1 MPLQIRRGPT
11 ADRLAIIPLVGEIVY
26 DTTTGAVY
34 VGNGVT
40 AGGVPVTSFSVADSK
55 NATVELFLGLS
66 HSDNTQH
73 SGITFQN
80 IGGRIQATVAQD
92 LSNFQGLIRA
102 DQGFKG
108 NLWADDSGIIIN
120 SETHEV
126 TGVFIPTGDIIPDAF
141 GPDLGSAGI
150 PFNNVYV
157 GGILRIGNAALT
169 STGTAFN
176 LPVGSTIGGQ
186 AVGINEGDTY
196 NITISGN
203 VISSDSTV
211 MVNTNTGSFRGNLVG
226 SVFADDSSILV
237 DGTAG
242 VLRGT
247 LVGNVT
253 GNVTGNLI
261 GTANLASVASTVALT
276 STNTSIDSHYLT
288 FTLNAAGNEGL
299 RTDNGLSYIP
309 STNTLAAG
317 IFQGNFTGT
326 LTGTHVG
333 NLTATDSTV
342 LINATTKQIGY
353 TGANLTGN
361 FTGNVFTNLID
372 SADSSAITVTPA
384 TIFSA
389 DVTFENELLSG
400 NIFPT
405 TSETFSLGSYTK
417 KFDNLYLR
425 EQANA
430 LWIGNAVIGGSGSI
444 INLPLGSTVGGSP
457 ITTTA
462 GTNAVTV
469 TVNTTGTN
477 ADYYLGFVDQ
487 QSGNRQFFTDDTLK
501 YNPSSGTLTLPVVV
515 ASLTGNVTGNLTG
528 NLSATDSTL
537 MINATSK
544 EIGYSGATLK
554 GTLTGNVVGDIAG
567 TAAGSSFVTARFS
580 TTVYSS
586 TSDHVTFAQAHAT
599 VDTRNIGFTRARG
612 TTVAPTTLLAGDKIA
627 DLVFSGYN
635 GAAYV
640 EGVRLSVESDQPSN
654 GKATFKILNN
664 TGGSFVENFSVDGD
678 GFVNINARLQVAG
691 LSLRENNISTT
702 SSNDDIVLDPNGT
715 GTVDFMVPSQTTVGP
730 SGAAAA
736 LPAAPT
742 KYIKIKLDGVEY
754 VIPAYLAA

>member
-11 ADRLAIIPLVGEIVY
+11 ADRLAVTPLVGEIVY

-34 VGNGVT
+34 VGNGAT
-40 AGGVPVTSFSVADSK
+40 AGGVPVTSFSVADAK
-55 NATVELFLGLS
+55 NATATLFLGTS
-66 HSDNTQH
+66 YTDNTQH
-73 SGITFQN
+73 SGITFQY

-92 LSNFQGLIRA
+92 LSNYQGLITA
-102 DQGFKG
+102 DQGFSG
-108 NLWADDSGIIIN
+108 NLWADDSGLIVNSATHTVYGNFVAQGNVLPETTNTIN
-120 SETHEV
+120 
-126 TGVFIPTGDIIPDAF
+126 I
-141 GPDLGSAGI
+141 GSSLLR
-150 PFNNVYV
+150 FNNAYVKKLYLDSIESTGAAFDLPAGTTV
-157 GGILRIGNAALT
+157 GGNIIGFDED
-169 STGTAFN
+169 GTY
-176 LPVGSTIGGQ
+176 G
-186 AVGINEGDTY
+186 
-196 NITISGN
+196 ITISGN
-203 VISSDSTV
+203 VIAQDSTV
-211 MVNTNTGSFRGNLVG
+211 MVNTGNGSFHGDLIG
-226 SVFADDSSILV
+226 SVFADDSTILV
-237 DGTAG
+237 DGRKG
-242 VLRGT
+242 VLRGS
-247 LVGNVT
+247 
-253 GNVTGNLI
+253 LI
-261 GTANLASVASTVALT
+261 GNADTATLATTATVATTATLT
-276 STNTSIDSHYLT
+276 ATNSSINTHYLA
-288 FTLNAAGNEGL
+288 FVAAVSGNEGL
-299 RTDNGLSYIP
+299 RTDNGLSYVP

-353 TGANLTGN
+353 TGANLTGD

-384 TIFSA
+384 TIFSSDA
-389 DVTFENELLSG
+389 TFENELLSG

-417 KFDNLYLR
+417 KFDKLYLR

-515 ASLTGNVTGNLTG
+515 ASLTGNVTGNVTG
-528 NLSATDSTL
+528 NLSATDATI
-537 MINATSK
+537 MINASSK
-544 EIGYSGATLK
+544 EIGYTGATLK
-554 GTLTGNVVGDIAG
+554 GTLTGNVTGDVTSAG
-567 TAAGSSFVTARFS
+567 TSTFIRSTFS
-580 TTVYSS
+580 TTLYDAA
-586 TSDHVTFAQAHAT
+586 SDHVTFQQAHNTNDA
-599 VDTRNIGFTRARG
+599 RNIGFRRARG
-612 TTVAPTTLLAGDKIA
+612 TLSVPIALNSGDKIA
-627 DLVFSGYN
+627 DLVFFGYSGTSYL
-635 GAAYV
+635 
-640 EGVRLSVESDQPSN
+640 ESVRLSVDSDLPSN

-664 TGGSFVENFSVDGD
+664 QGGSMVENFSVDGD

-691 LSLRENNISTT
+691 LSLRENNIS
-702 SSNDDIVLDPNGT
+702 SINSNDDIVLDPNGS
-715 GTVDFMVPSQTTVGP
+715 GTVDFMVPSQTTVGS
-730 SGAAAA
+730 SGAASP

-754 VIPAYLAA
+754 VIPAYLAS

>member
-11 ADRLAIIPLVGEIVY
+11 ADRLAITPLVGEIVY

-108 NLWADDSGIIIN
+108 NLWADDSGLIVN
-120 SETHEV
+120 SETHTVYGNFVAQGTVLPSTTES
-126 TGVFIPTGDIIPDAF
+126 IDIGSSYSRFKDAYF
-141 GPDLGSAGI
+141 KSL
-150 PFNNVYV
+150 Y
-157 GGILRIGNAALT
+157 LGNANIV
-169 STGTAFN
+169 STGTAVD

-186 AVGINEGDTY
+186 PAGLNEGDTY
-196 NITISGN
+196 NISISGN
-203 VISSDSTV
+203 VISSDSTT
-211 MVNTNTGSFRGNLVG
+211 MVNTATGTFRGDLVG

-261 GTANLASVASTVALT
+261 GTANLAAVASTVALT

-288 FTLNAAGNEGL
+288 FTLNANGNEGL

-317 IFQGNFTGT
+317 TFQGNFTGT

-353 TGANLTGN
+353 TGANLTGD

-405 TSETFSLGSYTK
+405 TSETFSLGTYTK
-417 KFDNLYLR
+417 KFDKLYLR

-487 QSGNRQFFTDDTLK
+487 QSGDRQFFTDDTLK

-515 ASLTGNVTGNLTG
+515 ASLTGNVAGNLTG

-567 TAAGSSFVTARFS
+567 TSAGSTFVTATFS
-580 TTVYSS
+580 TTVYSAS
-586 TSDHVTFAQAHAT
+586 SNHVTFRQAHAT
-599 VDTRNIGFTRARG
+599 VDTRNIGFERARG
-612 TTVAPTTLLAGDKIA
+612 NVITPTTLLAGDKIA
-627 DLVFSGYN
+627 DLTFSGYN
-635 GAAYV
+635 GTAYI
-640 EGVRLSVESDQPSN
+640 EGVRLSVETDQPST
-654 GKATFKILNN
+654 GKATFKIFNN
-664 TGGSFVENFSVDGD
+664 TGGAFVENFSVDGD

-691 LSLRENNISTT
+691 VSIKENNISTT
-702 SSNDDIVLDPNGT
+702 SSNDDLVLDPNGT
-715 GTVDFMVPSQTTVGP
+715 GTVDFMVPSQTTVGS
-730 SGAAAA
+730 SGAASP

>member
-11 ADRLAIIPLVGEIVY
+11 ADRLAVTPLVGEIVY

-34 VGNGVT
+34 VGNGAT
-40 AGGVPVTSFSVADSK
+40 AGGVPVTSFSVADAK
-55 NATVELFLGLS
+55 NATATLFLGTS
-66 HSDNTQH
+66 YTDNTQH
-73 SGITFQN
+73 SGITFQY

-92 LSNFQGLIRA
+92 LSNYQGLITA
-102 DQGFKG
+102 DQGFSG
-108 NLWADDSGIIIN
+108 NLWADDSGLIVNSATHTVYGNFVAQGNVLPETTNTIN
-120 SETHEV
+120 
-126 TGVFIPTGDIIPDAF
+126 I
-141 GPDLGSAGI
+141 GSSLLR
-150 PFNNVYV
+150 FNNAYVKKLYLDSIQSTGAAFDLPAGTTV
-157 GGILRIGNAALT
+157 GGNIIGFDED
-169 STGTAFN
+169 GTY
-176 LPVGSTIGGQ
+176 G
-186 AVGINEGDTY
+186 
-196 NITISGN
+196 ITISGN
-203 VISSDSTV
+203 VIAQDSTV
-211 MVNTNTGSFRGNLVG
+211 MVNTGNGSFHGDLIG
-226 SVFADDSSILV
+226 SVFADDSTILV
-237 DGTAG
+237 DGRKG
-242 VLRGT
+242 VLRGS
-247 LVGNVT
+247 
-253 GNVTGNLI
+253 LI
-261 GTANLASVASTVALT
+261 GNADTATLATTATVATTATLT
-276 STNTSIDSHYLT
+276 ATNSSINTHYLA
-288 FTLNAAGNEGL
+288 FVAAVSGNEGL
-299 RTDNGLSYIP
+299 RTDNGLSYVP

-353 TGANLTGN
+353 TGANLTGD

-384 TIFSA
+384 TIFSSDA
-389 DVTFENELLSG
+389 TFENELLSG

-417 KFDNLYLR
+417 KFDKLYLR

-515 ASLTGNVTGNLTG
+515 ASLTGNVTGNVTG
-528 NLSATDSTL
+528 NLSATDATI
-537 MINATSK
+537 MINASSK
-544 EIGYSGATLK
+544 EIGYTGATLK
-554 GTLTGNVVGDIAG
+554 GTLTGNVTGDVTSAG
-567 TAAGSSFVTARFS
+567 TSTFIRSTFS
-580 TTVYSS
+580 TTLYDAA
-586 TSDHVTFAQAHAT
+586 SDHVTFQQAHNTNDA
-599 VDTRNIGFTRARG
+599 RNIGFRRARG
-612 TTVAPTTLLAGDKIA
+612 TLSVPIALNSGDKIA
-627 DLVFSGYN
+627 DLVFFGYSGTSYL
-635 GAAYV
+635 
-640 EGVRLSVESDQPSN
+640 ESVRLSVDSDLPSN

-664 TGGSFVENFSVDGD
+664 QGGSMVENFSVDGD

-691 LSLRENNISTT
+691 LSLQENNIS
-702 SSNDDIVLDPNGT
+702 SINSNDDIVLDPNGS
-715 GTVDFMVPSQTTVGP
+715 GTVDFMVPSQTTVGS
-730 SGAAAA
+730 SGAASP

-742 KYIKIKLDGVEY
+742 KYIKIKLNGVEY
-754 VIPAYLAA
+754 VIPAYLAS

>member
-11 ADRLAIIPLVGEIVY
+11 ADRLAVTPLVGEIVY

-34 VGNGVT
+34 VGNGAT
-40 AGGVPVTSFSVADSK
+40 AGGVPVTSFSVADAK
-55 NATVELFLGLS
+55 NATATLFLGTS
-66 HSDNTQH
+66 YTDNTQH
-73 SGITFQN
+73 SGITFQY

-92 LSNFQGLIRA
+92 LSNYQGLITA
-102 DQGFKG
+102 DQGFSG
-108 NLWADDSGIIIN
+108 NLWADDSGLIVNSATHTVYGNFVAQGNVLPETTNTIN
-120 SETHEV
+120 
-126 TGVFIPTGDIIPDAF
+126 I
-141 GPDLGSAGI
+141 GSSLLR
-150 PFNNVYV
+150 FNNAYVKKLYLDSIVSTGAAFDLPAGTTV
-157 GGILRIGNAALT
+157 GGNIIGFDED
-169 STGTAFN
+169 GTY
-176 LPVGSTIGGQ
+176 G
-186 AVGINEGDTY
+186 
-196 NITISGN
+196 ITISGN
-203 VISSDSTV
+203 VIAQDSTV
-211 MVNTNTGSFRGNLVG
+211 MVNTGNGSFHGDLIG
-226 SVFADDSSILV
+226 SVFADDSTILV
-237 DGTAG
+237 DGRKG
-242 VLRGT
+242 VLRGS
-247 LVGNVT
+247 
-253 GNVTGNLI
+253 LI
-261 GTANLASVASTVALT
+261 GNADTATLATTATVATTATLT
-276 STNTSIDSHYLT
+276 ATNSSINTHYLA
-288 FTLNAAGNEGL
+288 FVAAVSGNEGL
-299 RTDNGLSYIP
+299 RTDNGLSYVP

-353 TGANLTGN
+353 TGANLTGD

-384 TIFSA
+384 TIFSSDA
-389 DVTFENELLSG
+389 TFENELLSG

-417 KFDNLYLR
+417 KFDKLYLR

-515 ASLTGNVTGNLTG
+515 ASLTGNVTGNVTG
-528 NLSATDSTL
+528 NLSATDATI
-537 MINATSK
+537 MINASSK
-544 EIGYSGATLK
+544 EIGYTGATLK
-554 GTLTGNVVGDIAG
+554 GTLTGNVTGDVTSAG
-567 TAAGSSFVTARFS
+567 TSTFIRSTFS
-580 TTVYSS
+580 TTLYDAA
-586 TSDHVTFAQAHAT
+586 SDHVTFQQAHNTNDA
-599 VDTRNIGFTRARG
+599 RNIGFRRARG
-612 TTVAPTTLLAGDKIA
+612 TLSVPIALNSGDKIA
-627 DLVFSGYN
+627 DLVFFGYSGTSYL
-635 GAAYV
+635 
-640 EGVRLSVESDQPSN
+640 ESVRLSVDSDLPSN

-664 TGGSFVENFSVDGD
+664 QGGSMVENFSVDGD

-691 LSLRENNISTT
+691 LSLQENNIS
-702 SSNDDIVLDPNGT
+702 SINSNDDIVLDPNGS
-715 GTVDFMVPSQTTVGP
+715 GTVDFMVPSQTTVGS
-730 SGAAAA
+730 SGAASP

-742 KYIKIKLDGVEY
+742 KYIKIKLNGVEY
-754 VIPAYLAA
+754 VIPAYLAS

>member
-11 ADRLAIIPLVGEIVY
+11 ADRLAVTPLVGEIVY

-34 VGNGVT
+34 VGNGAT
-40 AGGVPVTSFSVADSK
+40 AGGVPVTSFSVADAK
-55 NATVELFLGLS
+55 NATATLFLGTS
-66 HSDNTQH
+66 YTDNTQH
-73 SGITFQN
+73 SGITFQY

-92 LSNFQGLIRA
+92 LSNYQGLITA
-102 DQGFKG
+102 DQGFSG
-108 NLWADDSGIIIN
+108 NLWADDSGLIVNSATHTVYGNFVAQGNVLPETTNTIN
-120 SETHEV
+120 
-126 TGVFIPTGDIIPDAF
+126 I
-141 GPDLGSAGI
+141 GSSLLR
-150 PFNNVYV
+150 FNNAYVKRLYLDSIVSTGAAFDLPAGTTV
-157 GGILRIGNAALT
+157 GGNIIGFDED
-169 STGTAFN
+169 GTY
-176 LPVGSTIGGQ
+176 G
-186 AVGINEGDTY
+186 
-196 NITISGN
+196 ITISGN
-203 VISSDSTV
+203 VIAQDSTV
-211 MVNTNTGSFRGNLVG
+211 MVNTRNGSFHGDLIG
-226 SVFADDSSILV
+226 SVFADDSTILV
-237 DGTAG
+237 DGRKG
-242 VLRGT
+242 VLRGS
-247 LVGNVT
+247 
-253 GNVTGNLI
+253 LI
-261 GTANLASVASTVALT
+261 GNADTATLATTATVATTATLT
-276 STNTSIDSHYLT
+276 ATNSSINTHYLA
-288 FTLNAAGNEGL
+288 FVAAVSGNEGL
-299 RTDNGLSYIP
+299 RTDNGLSYVP

-317 IFQGNFTGT
+317 TFQGNFTGT

-353 TGANLTGN
+353 TGANLTGD

-384 TIFSA
+384 TIFSS
-389 DVTFENELLSG
+389 DVTFENGLQIG
-400 NIFPT
+400 DNAVPT
-405 TSETFSLGSYTK
+405 TSETFSLGTYTK
-417 KFDNLYLR
+417 KFDKLYLK

-444 INLPLGSTVGGSP
+444 INLPLGSTVGGSA

-501 YNPSSGTLTLPVVV
+501 YNPSSGTMTLPVVA

-528 NLSATDSTL
+528 NLSATDATI
-537 MINATSK
+537 MVNATSK
-544 EIGYSGATLK
+544 EIGYTGATLK
-554 GTLTGNVVGDIAG
+554 GTLTGNVTGDVTSTGLSTFIAA
-567 TAAGSSFVTARFS
+567 TFS

-586 TSDHVTFAQAHAT
+586 TTNHVTFQQAHNTNDA
-599 VDTRNIGFTRARG
+599 RNIGFSRARG
-612 TTVAPTTLLAGDKIA
+612 TLVSPVSLNSGDKIA

-635 GAAYV
+635 GIAYV
-640 EGVRLSVESDQPSN
+640 ESVRLSVDSDLPSN

-664 TGGSFVENFSVDGD
+664 TGGAMVENFSVDGD

-691 LSLRENNISTT
+691 LSLRENNIS
-702 SSNDDIVLDPNGT
+702 SINSNDDIALDPNGS

-730 SGAAAA
+730 SGAASA